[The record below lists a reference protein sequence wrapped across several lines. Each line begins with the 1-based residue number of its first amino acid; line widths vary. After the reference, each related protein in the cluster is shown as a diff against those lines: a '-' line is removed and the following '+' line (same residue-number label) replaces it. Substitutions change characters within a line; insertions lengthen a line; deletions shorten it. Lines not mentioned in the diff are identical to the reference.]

1 MKHMSIPKWLSH
13 LGLPQYCVLFDE
25 EYDGVEDLLHLTE
38 MDLLSLG
45 VQSRLHRIHIL
56 SSIQVLQERETKREL
71 RMMAEGRFSSLPR
84 NMHVGRQC
92 TLASSMDLLSSR
104 PAVPQMLPAGYQ
116 DVSIHGTLPRKKKT
130 GTTASV
136 RQWQMNGN
144 VGSAAG
150 FSGRCHLP
158 PSPLI
163 HNIIEEH
170 HNFHF
175 DRDGYGASRLAR
187 RMSVSSPILLPRAPH
202 THTRTHLHRQ
212 TADVFTKESFHFL
225 LQGRRRHGSY
235 HGVCQVPQKDLFSQ
249 STPSLNTYA
258 REHTWTKMATSDG
271 FRPTDDER
279 NAWEGVPFC
288 ENDRN
293 RNAVNEQPNQEK
305 ATYPPKQKP
314 L

>member
-1 MKHMSIPKWLSH
+1 MI
-13 LGLPQYCVLFDE
+13 DN
-25 EYDGVEDLLHLTE
+25 LHHIKMTFFHKLHINYISCLTV
-38 MDLLSLG
+38 DSYY
-45 VQSRLHRIHIL
+45 IL
-56 SSIQVLQERETKREL
+56 EL

-150 FSGRCHLP
+150 FSGRSHLP

-175 DRDGYGASRLAR
+175 DRDGYGASR
-187 RMSVSSPILLPRAPH
+187 
-202 THTRTHLHRQ
+202 
-212 TADVFTKESFHFL
+212 
-225 LQGRRRHGSY
+225 
-235 HGVCQVPQKDLFSQ
+235 
-249 STPSLNTYA
+249 
-258 REHTWTKMATSDG
+258 
-271 FRPTDDER
+271 
-279 NAWEGVPFC
+279 
-288 ENDRN
+288 
-293 RNAVNEQPNQEK
+293 
-305 ATYPPKQKP
+305 
-314 L
+314 